1 MEVTQKSVVSQNL
14 LLPEGRGID
23 DTIGF
28 LVDPNEDTTD
38 LFPPTENKNSQRLF
52 S

>member
-1 MEVTQKSVVSQNL
+1 MEVTKKSVVSQNL

-23 DTIGF
+23 ATIDF
-28 LVDPNEDTTD
+28 LVSPNRDTTD